1 MNYKRIRF
9 PPYGKGDSE
18 STKMMIKEENN
29 ESFIF
34 YKDSLQ
40 EILWFYTVVNL
51 IKTFFHQ

>member
-1 MNYKRIRF
+1 MLKIAWQKNQHRMNYKRIRF
-9 PPYGKGDSE
+9 SPYGKGDSE

-40 EILWFYTVVNL
+40 EIL
-51 IKTFFHQ
+51 